1 MNPDVAV
8 VIPTRRPAAR
18 IVRTLEAVVSQVG
31 PTFEVVVVDDGSPEP
46 AALDRIADGLDGVRV
61 LHRPH
66 GGVSAAR
73 NSAAAAT
80 RAPLLAFTDDDC
92 VPEPGWLA
100 GLVDAMGGRDDVLAG
115 GRVVNGVPSN
125 RYAEASQLVLDLAYG
140 YYDGR
145 DGRPVLFAAN
155 NLALP
160 AALLARV
167 DGFDESL
174 AFGEDRDL
182 VERLRA
188 AGATFAYAIGAVV
201 RHEKDLDAAGFVRQF
216 FDYGRGS
223 YRFHTGETGRARATA
238 GFYRALP
245 KALRGSQASTL
256 ALLGV
261 WQAANAAGFVWE
273 AGADVLS
280 RLRG

>member
-1 MNPDVAV
+1 M
-8 VIPTRRPAAR
+8 
-18 IVRTLEAVVSQVG
+18 
-31 PTFEVVVVDDGSPEP
+31 
-46 AALDRIADGLDGVRV
+46 
-61 LHRPH
+61 
-66 GGVSAAR
+66 
-73 NSAAAAT
+73 
-80 RAPLLAFTDDDC
+80 
-92 VPEPGWLA
+92 
-100 GLVDAMGGRDDVLAG
+100 
-115 GRVVNGVPSN
+115 
-125 RYAEASQLVLDLAYG
+125 LDLVYG

-188 AGATFAYAIGAVV
+188 AGATFAYAPGAVV

-216 FDYGRGS
+216 FDYGRGA
-223 YRFHTGETGRARATA
+223 YRFHAAGAGPRQGDRRLLPRAAEGAAR
-238 GFYRALP
+238 LP
-245 KALRGSQASTL
+245 VLERSRCS
-256 ALLGV
+256 GV
-261 WQAANAAGFVWE
+261 WQAANVAGFAWE
-273 AGADVLS
+273 AGADVVS